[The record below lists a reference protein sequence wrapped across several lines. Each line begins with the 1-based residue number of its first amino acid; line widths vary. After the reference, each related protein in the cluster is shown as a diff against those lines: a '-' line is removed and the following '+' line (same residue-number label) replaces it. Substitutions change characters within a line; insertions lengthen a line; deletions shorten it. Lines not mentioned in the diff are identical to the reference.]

1 VGVGAAGL
9 LADLYSVW
17 STLALG
23 LALGKWLKMDEA
35 LTVLIATGSA
45 ICGCSAVAATQP
57 ILDAESHHV
66 AAAVG
71 TVVLCGTSAM
81 FIYPALQQ
89 AVPTLAASNQ
99 LMGIYTGAT
108 VHELAGVVAAG
119 NAMGPEVASVAVI
132 TKLVR
137 ITLLVPTLYL
147 LPYVLGRSR
156 GKPGAPSAA
165 AAAAGS
171 GALEGGSAG
180 GGGVAASSGTPW
192 FVLGFAG
199 VAALNS
205 VVGLGPQVT
214 GLCATASGACL
225 CAAMAALGLDTD
237 VAKVRALGPK
247 PLVLS
252 LALWANLLV
261 GGGLVAQF
269 LTAKF

>member
-1 VGVGAAGL
+1 MGVGAAGL

-119 NAMGPEVASVAVI
+119 
-132 TKLVR
+132 
-137 ITLLVPTLYL
+137 
-147 LPYVLGRSR
+147 SR
-156 GKPGAPSAA
+156 GFGVLEVN
-165 AAAAGS
+165 
-171 GALEGGSAG
+171 ALARDRGRQQSQDATQPEHQ
-180 GGGVAASSGTPW
+180 PW
-192 FVLGFAG
+192 ETGKATTHS
-199 VAALNS
+199 LNS
-205 VVGLGPQVT
+205 
-214 GLCATASGACL
+214 
-225 CAAMAALGLDTD
+225 
-237 VAKVRALGPK
+237 
-247 PLVLS
+247 
-252 LALWANLLV
+252 
-261 GGGLVAQF
+261 F
-269 LTAKF
+269 LEFS